1 LIASLVAGIVYWC
14 VTFSGYL
21 FSSISSGK
29 LPFDALVMLIPVNI
43 FALVVGCCFCYPV
56 YLLLIKYSKFNKLSV
71 LTCSISIA
79 VVFAMVIVRQFTDVT
94 MYVSAVASGFVGGLL
109 FYWFKQRSDTM
120 NQKD

>member
-1 LIASLVAGIVYWC
+1 
-14 VTFSGYL
+14 
-21 FSSISSGK
+21 
-29 LPFDALVMLIPVNI
+29 M
-43 FALVVGCCFCYPV
+43 
-56 YLLLIKYSKFNKLSV
+56 